1 MNDDAKFP
9 DELTDFLF
17 EYAEEVTL
25 AFPGADAVPL
35 NLSLSY
41 FESIVYLQYR
51 VSVLLPYFQISRD
64 IVSEVDEAVRV
75 RLHQEFVNAQ
85 TTALEREID
94 RGGSQYSRI
103 THSAFSEAW
112 YHELFDVF
120 AARMT
125 RALNPRRRY
134 IWNIGQVHDGE
145 PAFSHDE
152 SIEYVHRAEI
162 HHVVPF
168 QRLVI
173 NFFNYQME

>member
-1 MNDDAKFP
+1 MNDEAQFP

-25 AFPGADAVPL
+25 AFPGTDAVPL
-35 NLSLSY
+35 NLSLAY

-51 VSVLLPYFQISRD
+51 VSVLLPYFQISPD
-64 IVSEVDEAVRV
+64 TVAEVNEGVRV

-85 TTALEREID
+85 TSVLEQEID
-94 RGGSQYSRI
+94 RGGSEYRHI
-103 THSAFSEAW
+103 DHAAFSEAW
-112 YHELFDVF
+112 YHRLFDVY
-120 AARMT
+120 AARMR
-125 RALNPRRRY
+125 RALNPKRRY
-134 IWNIGQVHDGE
+134 IWNIGRVHDGE
-145 PAFSHDE
+145 PPFSHEE

>member
-1 MNDDAKFP
+1 MSDDQKFP
-9 DELTDFLF
+9 DELTAFLF

-25 AFPGADAVPL
+25 AFPGGDAVPL
-35 NLSLSY
+35 NLSLAY

-64 IVSEVDEAVRV
+64 IVSEVNEAVRV
-75 RLHQEFVNAQ
+75 RLHQEFVNAR
-85 TTALEREID
+85 TTVLEQEID
-94 RGGSQYSRI
+94 RSTSEYRRI
-103 THSAFSEAW
+103 NHAAFSEAW

-120 AARMT
+120 AARVT
-125 RALNPRRRY
+125 RALHEKRRY
-134 IWNIGQVHDGE
+134 IWNIGRVHDGE
-145 PAFSHDE
+145 LPFSHDE